1 MFMQYLAAVL
11 AIACVAAGASARAGT
26 QPPPDLRRVL
36 QHYHPDTQSAPRQLS
51 PPERAELRR
60 QLREQKEPPPRRTH
74 RKDS

>member
-1 MFMQYLAAVL
+1 MSMQYLAAAL
-11 AIACVAAGASARAGT
+11 AVVCVAAGASARAGT

-36 QHYHPDTQSAPRQLS
+36 QHYHPDSKPAPRQLS

-60 QLREQKEPPPRRTH
+60 QLREQTAPPALRSH